1 MSFRQKTPRQLK
13 WKKYYEI
20 EIALPSA
27 KSKILRNLEQIRQ
40 NYGLY
45 PILSH
50 AGIDV
55 EFAKN
60 MEEGKKRVKKLRE
73 AGYIATIRETGEW
86 N

>member
-1 MSFRQKTPRQLK
+1 MAYKQPRKLK

-27 KSKILRNLEQIRQ
+27 KSKILRNLEQIKQ

-45 PILSH
+45 PLLSSS
-50 AGIDV
+50 GVSV

-73 AGYIATIRETGEW
+73 LGYIATVRKTGEW